1 MIFLLD
7 SETYSTVWYFL
18 FFILLI
24 RQSLI
29 YMLLLSLFEEIIYR
43 EECTLFHFETNF
55 TTIYRAYDIRLIY
68 KVVKAVVKTRVKY

>member
-1 MIFLLD
+1 
-7 SETYSTVWYFL
+7 
-18 FFILLI
+18 
-24 RQSLI
+24 
-29 YMLLLSLFEEIIYR
+29 MLLLSLFEEIIYR